1 MIPARKKICVL
12 YSKTQINFDALM
24 TDIMKAPSKMYE
36 TIMSDYKSQ
45 IIPVKNIAF
54 GDAQI
59 SFDAKATEQQMV
71 CFFINLNHK

>member
-1 MIPARKKICVL
+1 
-12 YSKTQINFDALM
+12 
-24 TDIMKAPSKMYE
+24 
-36 TIMSDYKSQ
+36 MSDYKSQ

-59 SFDAKATEQQMV
+59 SFNAKATEQQMV